1 MEIRWE
7 ASRRVIYIA
16 TLRGHHPVKSSMN
29 GTPECPAFLPER
41 DFVGYGWDTPTDCW
55 PNGAKIAVN
64 FVVNFEE
71 GGENTLANGD
81 EYSEGHLH
89 EAFHK
94 APLKDK
100 RDQQLETMASSLD
113 WWICMRS

>member
-1 MEIRWE
+1 MANVCR
-7 ASRRVIYIA
+7 
-16 TLRGHHPVKSSMN
+16 
-29 GTPECPAFLPER
+29 
-41 DFVGYGWDTPTDCW
+41 
-55 PNGAKIAVN
+55 
-64 FVVNFEE
+64 

-100 RDQQLETMASSLD
+100 RDQQLETMASSLGG
-113 WWICMRS
+113 WIRIRS